1 MARKT
6 ILRKQYS
13 GLNLKE
19 PETHNIAM
27 RLRHILTLKQQQ
39 KPPTWTLLATYWLVK
54 DLHNLAPGYT
64 YLKNNNRV
72 KALIPKT
79 PF

>member
-6 ILRKQYS
+6 IFLRKQYS

-27 RLRHILTLKQQQ
+27 RLRHILTLK
-39 KPPTWTLLATYWLVK
+39 
-54 DLHNLAPGYT
+54 
-64 YLKNNNRV
+64 
-72 KALIPKT
+72 
-79 PF
+79 